1 MDFLILRGAHFSGHD
16 LLASQRPIAKLQPTS
31 LRHSGF
37 RSSTPG
43 EAGDFLGKEVEELTS
58 GWPFC
63 SEKGDLWF
71 SFERKG
77 EARQREVRAIDDKLY
92 FCCLVPMRVKPL
104 SATPRFC
111 GDFSLLGEADAANRI
126 DCDVELRIVI
136 ERNPVLSPTEV
147 DDDYFL
153 FGEGWE
159 EAWE

>member
-1 MDFLILRGAHFSGHD
+1 MEFLVLRGARFPGHD

-31 LRHSGF
+31 LKHSGF

-43 EAGDFLGKEVEELTS
+43 EMGDFFGEEVEELTS

-63 SEKGDLWF
+63 SERDDLWF

-77 EARQREVRAIDDKLY
+77 EARQTEAKAISDKL
-92 FCCLVPMRVKPL
+92 FFRCRLPVRVKPL

-111 GDFSLLGEADAANRI
+111 GDFSLLGEADAANGI
-126 DCDVELRIVI
+126 DCDVELRIVV

-147 DDDYFL
+147 DDDYLL